1 MKPPLVSAVGLGCVI
16 TRGGLSSIALRRGIT
31 TRQAAI
37 AAIIGLMPTMFMA
50 RVRL

>member
-1 MKPPLVSAVGLGCVI
+1 MTAVGLGRVI
-16 TRGGLSSIALRRGIT
+16 TRPGRVLNDVARRGREAIC
-31 TRQAAI
+31 QAAM